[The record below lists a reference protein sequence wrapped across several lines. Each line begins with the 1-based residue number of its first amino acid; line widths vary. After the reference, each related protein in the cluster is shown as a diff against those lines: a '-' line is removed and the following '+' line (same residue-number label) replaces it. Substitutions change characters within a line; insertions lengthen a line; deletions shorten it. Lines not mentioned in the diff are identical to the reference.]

1 MARELC
7 HAAGEVFGAALRVGC
22 RIAVN
27 TRVLQTPG
35 AVCCIASCAG
45 DLEHLLASAR
55 GIIQAI
61 S

>member
-1 MARELC
+1 MASEHC
-7 HAAGEVFGAALRVGC
+7 HDFAHGR
-22 RIAVN
+22 RYAVN
-27 TRVLQTPG
+27 TRVLQTPV